1 MENELSEL
9 VAKLRAFSEARDWA
23 QFHSPKNLACALSV
37 EASELLEHFQ
47 WMKEDESRLLSI
59 EKLAAVESEIADV
72 FCYLLMIS
80 DNLGIDL
87 IKSTNK
93 KIESNDLR
101 YPVDKAKGRS
111 NKYTEL

>member
-1 MENELSEL
+1 LKNELSEV
-9 VAKLRAFSEARDWA
+9 VAKLRAFSDARDWG

-37 EASELLEHFQ
+37 EASELLEQFQ
-47 WMKEDESRLLSI
+47 WMKEEESRLLTT
-59 EKLAAVESEIADV
+59 EKLAAVESEVADV

-80 DNLGIDL
+80 DKLGIDL

-93 KIESNDLR
+93 KIESNESR
-101 YPVDKAKGRS
+101 YPVDKTKGRS

>member
-1 MENELSEL
+1 MENQLSEI
-9 VAKLRAFSEARDWA
+9 VAKLRTFSDARDWA

-37 EASELLEHFQ
+37 EASELLEQFQ
-47 WMKEDESRLLSI
+47 WMKEDESRLLPT

-80 DNLGIDL
+80 DKLGIDL

-93 KIESNDLR
+93 KIESNESR

>member
-1 MENELSEL
+1 MENELTAL
-9 VAKLRAFSEARDWA
+9 VARLRAFSDARDWA

-37 EASELLEHFQ
+37 EVSELLEQFQ
-47 WMKEDESRLLSI
+47 WMKEDDSRLLSP
-59 EKLAAVESEIADV
+59 EKLAAVESEVMDV

-80 DNLGIDL
+80 DKLDIDL

-93 KIESNDLR
+93 KIESNESR

-111 NKYTEL
+111 NKYNEL